1 LNGLKQRFNV
11 KDIVFFSLSR
21 IYDDVADFYWLKTNH
36 TEATCKHGHIG
47 LNLVGSHVATAL
59 FLLYPSRV
67 GTGKKFAA
75 AQLQTMIFVTPHKKE
90 NKPSPADQ

>member
-1 LNGLKQRFNV
+1 
-11 KDIVFFSLSR
+11 
-21 IYDDVADFYWLKTNH
+21 
-36 TEATCKHGHIG
+36 
-47 LNLVGSHVATAL
+47 VGSHVATAL

-90 NKPSPADQ
+90 NKLSPADQ